1 MLDTNTGSSLL
12 TNVIPSKRR
21 KTMPRGTGGRRKPK
35 MSKTSKGRKGG
46 RRK

>member
-1 MLDTNTGSSLL
+1 MLNTSTGRSLL

-21 KTMPRGTGGRRKPK
+21 KTMPGGRKKPK
-35 MSKTSKGRKGG
+35 MSKKTSKGRKKGG